1 MLEGENHLGDGQ
13 YNPLSISLHS
23 LSTIYFHTQTHL
35 FPSLTWYVYC
45 PVVFQVTVYLI
56 KVVSSALGEDQEEE
70 KQEGHL
76 DL

>member
-1 MLEGENHLGDGQ
+1 MLEGEHHLGDGQ

-23 LSTIYFHTQTHL
+23 LSTIYFHTQTQH
-35 FPSLTWYVYC
+35 FPSLTWDVYG
-45 PVVFQVTVYLI
+45 PVVLQVTVCLV
-56 KVVSSALGEDQEEE
+56 KVVSSALGEDQEEK